1 MKAKIEVIDTSKIEI
16 AKESFFGKI
25 GSYYSPVGNVIGI
38 TYHKHLNPD
47 DAFKVLIFDINHETE
62 HKLLYHFINNR
73 ASTDLDNIVWD
84 LMYYLLIGFGNI
96 EDLTRIADLFKKR

>member
-62 HKLLYHFINNR
+62 HQLLYHFINDGV
-73 ASTDLDNIVWD
+73 SGDLDNIVWD
-84 LMYYLLIGFGNI
+84 LMSYLLIGFDGI
-96 EDLTRIADLFKKR
+96 KDLNRIRDLFKE